1 MITMELTYVIL
12 ADAAELSP
20 NGKFS
25 LLGGGIENIF
35 APTFPAIHPGLALV
49 VRLRA
54 RSSEVEQ
61 DHKFHVDI
69 IGPND
74 FNVTPGTII
83 EFKPRTMPGEP
94 DRPVAFTLVMNIV
107 PIVLPEPGTYLGHL
121 YVDSQ
126 EVGTFPLDVQKS
138 TIDEASSS

>member
-1 MITMELTYVIL
+1 MELIYVIP
-12 ADAAELSP
+12 ADAAEVGPS
-20 NGKFS
+20 GKFS

-61 DHKFHVDI
+61 DHKFRVDI

-74 FNVTPGTII
+74 FNVTPGASI
-83 EFKPRTMPGEP
+83 EFKPMTVPGEP
-94 DRPVAFTLVMNIV
+94 DRPVTFTLVMNMT
-107 PIVLPEPGTYLGHL
+107 PIVLPEPGTYLGRL

-126 EVGTFPLDVQKS
+126 EVGTFPLDVQKINS
-138 TIDEASSS
+138 DEVSNS

>member
-1 MITMELTYVIL
+1 MASSRYW
-12 ADAAELSP
+12 AEE
-20 NGKFS
+20 
-25 LLGGGIENIF
+25 IENIF

-54 RSSEVEQ
+54 QSLEVEQ

-94 DRPVAFTLVMNIV
+94 DRPVAFTLVMKIV